1 MPLGIPSTDP
11 SPGRPVRVR
20 NNNLNH
26 CREIALY
33 VRSARLCNSK
43 RQNDR
48 SVCVETGKHTRL
60 TRYVIVRYVCHQRL
74 TRSILKIYR
83 DKLRYFCFV
92 WWTDAGMKFCHGEAA
107 AINLSCFK
115 FARAHK
121 LPPIRFYAAKTSVQ
135 RRGYPACDYTI
146 CGHQMRGANSI

>member
-26 CREIALY
+26 CREIAPMFG
-33 VRSARLCNSK
+33 VHGCAIVNAK
-43 RQNDR
+43 MIE
-48 SVCVETGKHTRL
+48 VCVETGKHTRL

-74 TRSILKIYR
+74 IQPILKIYR

-107 AINLSCFK
+107 AIHLSCFK